1 MKKNFNKNLLMTEE
15 EEQYQSSNKCWIC
28 EKLIDDEKVTDH
40 CHITWKFRG
49 AGHWSCNI
57 NSQLTVPVT
66 FPNLRGYD
74 SHSIF
79 YELK

>member
-40 CHITWKFRG
+40 C
-49 AGHWSCNI
+49 
-57 NSQLTVPVT
+57 QVT
-66 FPNLRGYD
+66 
-74 SHSIF
+74 
-79 YELK
+79 